1 VPIVGGQESF
11 AAVEER
17 VTVRPSVVVTISSS
31 PFDVMAR
38 TGIWAKCAHTL
49 LKANPLYIL
58 LIPPGEACLRGGDDI
73 LLGGKSKPHS
83 FARCKGSTSS
93 TQDKS
98 STGKS
103 FPVMRGLPPP
113 RLYIRT

>member
-1 VPIVGGQESF
+1 MPIVGGQESF

-58 LIPPGEACLRGGDDI
+58 LIPPGEHVSVAETIFSLAASRSRTHLPDV
-73 LLGGKSKPHS
+73 
-83 FARCKGSTSS
+83 KGAHLQLKTR
-93 TQDKS
+93 
-98 STGKS
+98 
-103 FPVMRGLPPP
+103 VP
-113 RLYIRT
+113 RERASL